1 MNIEEKQ
8 DSTQNSSNELSPKER
23 AILEQQIYMS
33 NLAGYYKRLEYMIEL
48 AKIKDK
54 LPSNIQENVFKFLEE
69 FVGINETN
77 EHTENQV

>member
-1 MNIEEKQ
+1 MNTKEKQ
-8 DSTQNSSNELSPKER
+8 GLTQNSSNELSPKEK

-33 NLAGYYKRLEYMIEL
+33 NLASYYKRLEYMIEL

-54 LPSNIQENVFKFLEE
+54 LPSNITESVHKFLEA
-69 FVGINETN
+69 FVGIDETN

>member
-1 MNIEEKQ
+1 
-8 DSTQNSSNELSPKER
+8 
-23 AILEQQIYMS
+23 MS

-48 AKIKDK
+48 AKIKDL
-54 LPSNIQENVFKFLEE
+54 LPSNIQENIFKFLEA

>member
-1 MNIEEKQ
+1 MNTNEKQ
-8 DSTQNSSNELSPKER
+8 DSTQNSSNELSPKDR

-33 NLAGYYKRLEYMIEL
+33 NLASYYKRLEYMIEL
-48 AKIKDK
+48 AKIKDL
-54 LPSNIQENVFKFLEE
+54 LPSNIQENVFKFLEA

>member
-1 MNIEEKQ
+1 
-8 DSTQNSSNELSPKER
+8 
-23 AILEQQIYMS
+23 MS